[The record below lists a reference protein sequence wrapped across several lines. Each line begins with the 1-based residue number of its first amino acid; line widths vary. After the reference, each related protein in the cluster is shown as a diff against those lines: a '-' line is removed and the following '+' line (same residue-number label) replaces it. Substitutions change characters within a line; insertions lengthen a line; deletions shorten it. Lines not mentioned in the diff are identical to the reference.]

1 MSKTLHTKPSQTKAT
16 KTASEVK
23 PENKTEQLIELMHEM
38 KGAWKDASNDLLQP
52 RDEAVAQLLKKVL
65 H

>member
-1 MSKTLHTKPSQTKAT
+1 MSKTLHTKTSSKTA
-16 KTASEVK
+16 KTASDVK
-23 PENKTEQLIELMHEM
+23 PENNTEQLIELMHEM
-38 KGAWKDASNDLLQP
+38 KAAWKDASTDLLQP

>member
-1 MSKTLHTKPSQTKAT
+1 MSKTLHTKTSQP
-16 KTASEVK
+16 KTANAAPDIV
-23 PENKTEQLIELMHEM
+23 PENNTEQLIELMHEM
-38 KGAWKDASNDLLQP
+38 KAAWKDASGDLLQP